1 MLSPGT
7 EKMANLREALSRY
20 RWPIAVAAM
29 ALALYV
35 LTRSRRLPVET
46 AVIRRGPI
54 EEYVTEEAETQLDVE
69 RVLTAD
75 RAGTM
80 RRITLE
86 VGDRVSKGQVVASV
100 EDTEL
105 KLSVGAFQDQLEE
118 IAARLEGADV
128 PLPKKAEIETAE
140 EEHRRALQ
148 QVEVAKENKAAAEAD
163 LDYADRDFERIKG
176 LFESG
181 SATDRQYQEVRRNL
195 TVARALLSG
204 LTQRLAAAET
214 AVQIAALRKQVLLE
228 SMQDTAHLHQVYA
241 AQQSR
246 VRKMMEL
253 LVDEAEIESPIDGVV
268 MEKYLDS
275 EQFVQPGT
283 PLLKIGDMDS
293 IEVRADIL
301 SEEVGRVR
309 EGQRVVLVGKAIR
322 HPGTTGH
329 VKQVYPSGFTK
340 ISSLGVRQQ
349 RVSVLIDFDNSELR
363 LGPGYEMDVKIVVE
377 AKADAVLVPSAA
389 VFATAEGTAAFV
401 VHKGKARLRPVA
413 TGLKGEDDY
422 EVVEGLQPGDVVILR
437 PPTDLEDGRRVK
449 PRTD

>member
-1 MLSPGT
+1 
-7 EKMANLREALSRY
+7 MANLREALSRY

-128 PLPKKAEIETAE
+128 PLPKKSEIETAE

-163 LDYADRDFERIKG
+163 LDYADRDFKRIKG

-283 PLLKIGDMDS
+283 PLLKIGDM
-293 IEVRADIL
+293 V
-301 SEEVGRVR
+301 
-309 EGQRVVLVGKAIR
+309 
-322 HPGTTGH
+322 
-329 VKQVYPSGFTK
+329 
-340 ISSLGVRQQ
+340 
-349 RVSVLIDFDNSELR
+349 
-363 LGPGYEMDVKIVVE
+363 
-377 AKADAVLVPSAA
+377 
-389 VFATAEGTAAFV
+389 
-401 VHKGKARLRPVA
+401 
-413 TGLKGEDDY
+413 
-422 EVVEGLQPGDVVILR
+422 
-437 PPTDLEDGRRVK
+437 
-449 PRTD
+449 